1 MGARFCSLY
10 HEIHYIKVRY
20 IKVCVYVI
28 YAKKGDLVMT
38 ELTIEESF
46 TITCLFTLWLLE
58 KPLGQTLWEVDLGK
72 KTPTK
77 LGQEKIQIKLLNS
90 KLIGRQFWYFKI

>member
-1 MGARFCSLY
+1 MYAGMPRIFPIKKNSRIVLKLPILNLTEFSLSFLAAAA
-10 HEIHYIKVRY
+10 K
-20 IKVCVYVI
+20 YVI

-46 TITCLFTLWLLE
+46 TITCLLTLWLLE

-77 LGQEKIQIKLLNS
+77 LG
-90 KLIGRQFWYFKI
+90 